1 MPGSLIALYF
11 FFLLIDFYTTH
22 SGLFDVITEIINQ
35 FLFFDILNYLKPKI
49 DPEVHS

>member
-11 FFLLIDFYTTH
+11 FFSAHKFFCTTH

-35 FLFFDILNYLKPKI
+35 FFIL
-49 DPEVHS
+49 